1 MNFAGLLGPRS
12 GDRQSASKVPETLP
26 TRAGLQELLALRAHS
41 RREIFPGNARRIS
54 SGGQRLSTFRGRG
67 MEFEESRLYQ
77 PGDDV
82 RHLDWK
88 VTARSGKPHTKLF
101 RDERERPVLFWLDL
115 RPGMFFATRGRF
127 KSVQAI
133 RTAALLAWR
142 AAAHGD
148 RVGGMLFGH
157 GHHREQR
164 PAQGHRA
171 VLRWL
176 GALVEAQDW
185 SDSPPDAAGDIKKWL
200 RRLRRMARPGCLII
214 LIGDFHDLDESC
226 TEELSLIARHC
237 SLFAVSVFDP
247 LERKL
252 PPPGRYVVTRNGR
265 LMTIDSGDASVIERY
280 TSRVNERA
288 ETLQNLQRRL
298 RMPLIEIATDE
309 DPVARLQQDLPRF
322 WK

>member
-1 MNFAGLLGPRS
+1 MKLADLLGTRT
-12 GDRQSASKVPETLP
+12 GDPQAADSVPANSP

-41 RREIFPGNARRIS
+41 RREILPGSAKRIS

-67 MEFEESRLYQ
+67 MEFEESRPYQ

-88 VTARSGKPHTKLF
+88 VTARSGKPHTKLY
-101 RDERERPVLFWLDL
+101 REERERPVLFWLDL

-133 RTAALLAWR
+133 RAAALLAWR

-176 GALVEAQDW
+176 GAMIDAQDW
-185 SDSPPDAAGDIKKWL
+185 SGAPGGGADDIKVWL

-226 TEELSLIARHC
+226 AEELSLIARHC
-237 SLFAVSVFDP
+237 SLFAISIFDR
-247 LERKL
+247 LERQL
-252 PPPGRYVVTRNGR
+252 PPPGRYVVTRSGR
-265 LMTIDSGDASVIERY
+265 LVTIDSGDAAAVERY
-280 TSRVNERA
+280 STRVHQRA
-288 ETLQNLQRRL
+288 EELHALRRRL
-298 RMPLIEIATDE
+298 KMPLLEIATDE
-309 DPVARLQQDLPRF
+309 DAVARLQQDLPRF